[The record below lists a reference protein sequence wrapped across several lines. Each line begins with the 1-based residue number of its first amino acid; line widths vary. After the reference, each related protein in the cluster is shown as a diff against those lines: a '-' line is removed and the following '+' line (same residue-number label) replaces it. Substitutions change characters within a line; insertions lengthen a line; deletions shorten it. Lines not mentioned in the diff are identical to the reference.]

1 MKPKFTEHSANER
14 TFLAWIRTA
23 IAIMAFGFLVEK
35 FTLFL
40 DYISVAM
47 KQPPMGGGHAAATLG
62 FALIV
67 LGVAMIIVSTLRFKL
82 IEREIDKDDP
92 IAASLL
98 PDFLLAILLVLISLF
113 LLIYLGNR
121 VFVSPTG

>member
-40 DYISVAM
+40 DYISLSM

-98 PDFLLAILLVLISLF
+98 PDFLLALLLVLISLF
-113 LLIYLGNR
+113 LLVYLGNR